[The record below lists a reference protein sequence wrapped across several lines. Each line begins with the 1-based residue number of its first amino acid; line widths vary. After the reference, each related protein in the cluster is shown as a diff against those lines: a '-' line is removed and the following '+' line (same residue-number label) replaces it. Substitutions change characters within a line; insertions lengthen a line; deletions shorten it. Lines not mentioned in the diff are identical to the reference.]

1 MLAHEIRCVH
11 AMPIVMAGV
20 YVGALDL
27 FRAEPAPL
35 TADQMIGVV
44 GAAEPAQ
51 IPMLDLVDQNLHDA
65 AATPGS
71 DVWIEVNMLTR
82 AEVSQATGMR
92 MAQLHIDA
100 PTALVRLR
108 AHAYATGRGATDVAR
123 DILARRLRLNPTR
136 CASAASLLVMW

>member
-1 MLAHEIRCVH
+1 
-11 AMPIVMAGV
+11 
-20 YVGALDL
+20 
-27 FRAEPAPL
+27 
-35 TADQMIGVV
+35 
-44 GAAEPAQ
+44 
-51 IPMLDLVDQNLHDA
+51 
-65 AATPGS
+65 
-71 DVWIEVNMLTR
+71 MLTR

-136 CASAASLLVMW
+136 CTGS